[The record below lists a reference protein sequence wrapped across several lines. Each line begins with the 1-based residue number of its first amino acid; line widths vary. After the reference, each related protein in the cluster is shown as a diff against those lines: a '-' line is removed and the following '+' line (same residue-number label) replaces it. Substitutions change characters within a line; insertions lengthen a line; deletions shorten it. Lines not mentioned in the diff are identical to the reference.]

1 MSAHFRG
8 LAYGLSASALW
19 GTIYVVA
26 RYLIEVRG
34 LDPYYTAAVRF
45 SLGGVFAL
53 GYVLATAGRK
63 QVLAAGEFTWQILA
77 LSAAGTFGL
86 GALVFVSAQYT
97 TSINSSL
104 IVNSNAIFIAVF
116 AVMIGERVPWLRFA
130 GLFVGVAGCSIVM
143 LGSAPPQPL
152 PPSNNA
158 LGGLAAFGAALCW
171 AAYTAFGKSVVR
183 KLGGLVTSAW
193 TIVCG
198 GVMLA
203 AVAVARGAVRP
214 LTGLEL
220 LAITYMA
227 LAPTAIAMCLW
238 YKALEHVES
247 SVLGPSQYIA
257 PLVSVVL
264 GWVLLQ
270 EPLGPTFVIGGL
282 LVLLGVY
289 MATKPLKQETVG
301 A

>member
-1 MSAHFRG
+1 MSSHFKG
-8 LAYGLSASALW
+8 LAYGLGASALW

-45 SLGGVFAL
+45 CLGGIFAL
-53 GYVLATAGRK
+53 GYVLATAGAK
-63 QVLAAGEFTWQILA
+63 KVLAAGEFTWQILA

-104 IVNSNAIFIAVF
+104 IVNSNAVFIGVF
-116 AVMIGERVPWLRFA
+116 AVMIGERVTWLRFG
-130 GLFVGVAGCSIVM
+130 GLLVGLAGCSIVM

-152 PPSNNA
+152 PPSSNL
-158 LGGLAAFGAALCW
+158 LGGVAALGAALCW
-171 AAYTAFGKSVVR
+171 AAYTAFGKGIVR

-193 TIVCG
+193 TIACG

-203 AVAVARGAVRP
+203 MVAVARGAVRP

-227 LAPTAIAMCLW
+227 VAPTAIAMCLW
-238 YKALEHVES
+238 YKALEYVES

-270 EPLGPTFVIGGL
+270 EPMGPTFVIGGL

-289 MATKPLKQETVG
+289 MATKPLSED
-301 A
+301 AIAS